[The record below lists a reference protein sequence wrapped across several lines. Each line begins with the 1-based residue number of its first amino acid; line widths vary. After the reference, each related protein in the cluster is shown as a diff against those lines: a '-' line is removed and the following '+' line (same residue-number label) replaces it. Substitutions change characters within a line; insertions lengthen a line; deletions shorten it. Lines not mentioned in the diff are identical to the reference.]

1 MKNII
6 LLFGLLLLFGCKK
19 ETPSFLNLDFE
30 TLCLD
35 SKSGL
40 CNWDVSYQFQT
51 EILSVEE
58 NSNNALLIDIADGV
72 GFVEQEFE
80 FAATKVEKIISFSVN
95 IKTEKVEGKGAGINL
110 AIYKP
115 DGEPVEFVSMGYGDY
130 SFITGNTSWTTY
142 KIETVVPAAAV
153 KVRIGCIAYGK
164 GKAYFDDALVTL
176 TPLKDRKH
184 SALAESYITAAIDS
198 MKIHSLRKDSVDFD
212 LLKSKALLIAGDAK
226 FPEDNYLATR
236 FLLSSMEDHHSF
248 FMTAKERVIWEGNDA
263 DTVEEEMMPTIKF
276 SKAEKKDRYGY
287 ISVPGFHGNDAALK
301 KAFADTLQRQL
312 QELYATNIE
321 GWIVDLR
328 PNDGGNMHPMLAG
341 LEPLFSADTLGFLV
355 NIHGE
360 KEAWGRNELF
370 KKEDPESYVEIDHPV
385 SFEKQLPMAVLYG
398 SATGSSGEIVIIS
411 FIGNYK
417 TKSFGQP
424 SFGLTTGNGEFKMPD
439 GSYLF
444 LASTQ
449 MADRNSAIYS
459 KRVTPDVVIDKDES
473 NPNLEIEKAIEW
485 LNSMTTH

>member
-1 MKNII
+1 MKKII
-6 LLFGLLLLFGCKK
+6 ALIGLISLFGCNQ
-19 ETPSFLNLDFE
+19 ELPNFSNLDFE
-30 TLCLD
+30 NLCSD
-35 SKSGL
+35 NESGF
-40 CNWDVSYQFQT
+40 CHWDVSYQYQT
-51 EILSVEE
+51 EILPVEE
-58 NSNNALLIDIADGV
+58 NTNNALAMEISDGV
-72 GFVEQEFE
+72 GFIEQEFE
-80 FAATKVEKIISFSVN
+80 FAATEIEKILSFSVH
-95 IKTEKVEGKGAGINL
+95 IKTENLEGKGAGMNL

-115 DGEPVEFVSMGYGDY
+115 NGEPIDFISMGYGDY

-142 KIETVVPAAAV
+142 KVETVLPAEAI

-164 GKAYFDDALVTL
+164 GKALFDDATVKV

-184 SALAESYITAAIDS
+184 SQLAEDYITAAIDS
-198 MKIHSLRKDSVDFD
+198 MKLHSLRKDSVDFD
-212 LLKSKALLIAGDAK
+212 QLKRKALLIAGDAK
-226 FPEDNYLATR
+226 VPEDNYLATR
-236 FLLSSMEDHHSF
+236 FLLSSMKDHHSF
-248 FMTAKERVIWEGNDA
+248 FMTAKERVLWEGNDDD
-263 DTVEEEMMPTIKF
+263 DTDAPNILF
-276 SKAEKKDRYGY
+276 SKAEKKDSYGY
-287 ISVPGFHGNDAALK
+287 ISVPGFHGNDSILK
-301 KAFADTLQRQL
+301 KAFADTIQKQL
-312 QELYATNIE
+312 QELYASNID

-355 NIHGE
+355 NINGE

-370 KKEDPESYVEIDHPV
+370 KKEDPESYVEVDDPV
-385 SFEKQLPMAVLYG
+385 SIEKQLPMAVIFG

-449 MADRNSAIYS
+449 MADRNATIYS
-459 KRVTPDVVIDKDES
+459 ERVTPDFMIEKNES
-473 NPNLEIEKAIEW
+473 NPNLEVEKAIEW

>member
-1 MKNII
+1 
-6 LLFGLLLLFGCKK
+6 
-19 ETPSFLNLDFE
+19 
-30 TLCLD
+30 
-35 SKSGL
+35 
-40 CNWDVSYQFQT
+40 
-51 EILSVEE
+51 
-58 NSNNALLIDIADGV
+58 
-72 GFVEQEFE
+72 
-80 FAATKVEKIISFSVN
+80 
-95 IKTEKVEGKGAGINL
+95 
-110 AIYKP
+110 
-115 DGEPVEFVSMGYGDY
+115 MGYGDY

-142 KIETVVPAAAV
+142 KIETVLPAEAI

-164 GKAYFDDALVTL
+164 GKAFFDDASVAI

-184 SALAESYITAAIDS
+184 SQLAEDYITAAIDS

-212 LLKSKALLIAGDAK
+212 RLKRKALLIAGDAK
-226 FPEDNYLATR
+226 VPEDTYLATR

-248 FMTAKERVIWEGNDA
+248 FMTAKERVIWEGNDDDDDDV
-263 DTVEEEMMPTIKF
+263 DTDILF
-276 SKAEKKDRYGY
+276 SQAEKKGRYGY
-287 ISVPGFHGNDAALK
+287 ISVPGFHGNDSILK

-312 QELYATNIE
+312 QELYVSDID

-360 KEAWGRNELF
+360 KEAWGRNDLF

-385 SFEKQLPMAVLYG
+385 SFEKQLPMAILYG

-417 TKSFGQP
+417 TRSFGQP

-449 MADRNSAIYS
+449 MADRNATIYS
-459 KRVTPDVVIDKDES
+459 ERVTPDVVIEKDES
-473 NPNLEIEKAIEW
+473 NSNLEVDKAIEW
-485 LNSMTTH
+485 LDSMITH